1 MFISGEGERIIMSE
15 VKRSHPPAL
24 RNTVKKT
31 LSKLPTIKNSH
42 IILGVSG
49 GSDSM
54 ALLHVMSTLRNDFN
68 FRLTVV
74 GVNHNLRI
82 EASSELDLVEDFCK
96 KLNVDFYRKDIYLNG
111 SNNIQS
117 RARDERY
124 KAIRK
129 VKEEL
134 GADFIATAHHSN
146 DRAETVLIRIL
157 RGTSVKGL
165 SVLEPLNGELLRPMI
180 YAKKRDV
187 MIHIERKKIQYA
199 EDPSNKKVEKYL
211 RSKIRYEILP
221 ELEKIN
227 PNVIDSLCELAES
240 AKYPEITGLRNER
253 RKALNLLNN

>member
-1 MFISGEGERIIMSE
+1 MSE

-24 RNTVKKT
+24 RRTVKNT
-31 LSKLPTIKNSH
+31 LNKLPTIKNSH

-54 ALLHVMSTLRNDFN
+54 ALLDVMATLRDDFK
-68 FRLTVV
+68 FKLTVV
-74 GVNHNLRI
+74 GVNHNLRS
-82 EASSELDLVEDFCK
+82 EAGSELDLVESYCQ
-96 KLNVDFYRKDIYLNG
+96 KLNVDFHRKDVYLNG
-111 SNNIQS
+111 KGNIQS

-124 KAIRK
+124 KAIRE
-129 VKEEL
+129 VKEAI

-146 DRAETVLIRIL
+146 DRAETVLIRVL

-187 MIHIERKKIQYA
+187 MLHIERKKIQYA

-211 RSKIRYEILP
+211 RSKIRYQIIP

-227 PNVIDSLCELAES
+227 PNIIDSLCELAES
-240 AKYPEITGLRNER
+240 AKHPDITGQRNER
-253 RKALNLLNN
+253 KKKY